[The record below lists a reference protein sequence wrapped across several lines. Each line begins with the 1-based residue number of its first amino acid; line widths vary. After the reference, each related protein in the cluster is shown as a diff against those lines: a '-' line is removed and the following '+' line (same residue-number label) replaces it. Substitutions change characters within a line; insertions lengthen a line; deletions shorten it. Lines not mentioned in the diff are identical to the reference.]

1 MKLLLVSYHYDNGT
15 AEGLVTAKLARG
27 LAARGHEVTVLASG
41 TAGVSRDEGVEDEG
55 VDLHR
60 IEPAPGPC
68 WWRALDRRRA
78 HPVLGRIAAV
88 PNLVHGCSVHEH
100 GWITA
105 VAQRTLELQAEPGGF
120 DLLHT
125 RLNHFVSHLA
135 GLEIVRRTGLP
146 WCAYFSDPWPH
157 HLYPEPYRFTVGPL
171 SRRRL
176 EGLLEKILERS
187 GSTVWPAER
196 LRDHLLRGPRAGFA
210 ERAFVAPHLG
220 PSWNGPRPALAEG
233 VLVLRHAGFLMKER
247 RIDALLDA
255 LRIFRERRPS
265 ARLRVEL
272 AGRYAGGSPP
282 EPPEDLRGVVSFLPD
297 LRPREAWDWL
307 RGAHALLLIEAG
319 MAEGIFFPSKLADYL
334 AAGRPI
340 LALSPRVGVVADWLG
355 RGGGIVADPGAAAE
369 IAGALERIHGL
380 WEGGRLEEL
389 APGPELVRA
398 VSAEAV
404 LPIYE
409 RAFARAMG

>member
-27 LAARGHEVTVLASG
+27 LAARGHEVTALASG
-41 TAGVSRDEGVEDEG
+41 SAGASRDEG

-60 IEPAPGPC
+60 VEADQGPG

-78 HPVLGRIAAV
+78 HPVLGRLAAV
-88 PNLVHGCSVHEH
+88 PNLVHGCSVQEW
-100 GWITA
+100 GWVTA
-105 VAQRTLELQAEPGGF
+105 AARRTLDLQEESGRF

-125 RLNHFVSHLA
+125 RLNHFISHLA

-176 EGLLEKILERS
+176 ERILEEILRRS
-187 GSTVWPAER
+187 GSSVWPAER
-196 LRDHLLRGPRAGFA
+196 LRDHVLRGPRAGFA
-210 ERAFVAPHLG
+210 ERAFVAPHVG
-220 PSWNGPRPALAEG
+220 PSWNGPRPALEESS
-233 VLVLRHAGFLMKER
+233 LVLRHAGFLMKER

-255 LRIFRERRPS
+255 LRAFRERRPS

-272 AGRYAGGSPP
+272 AGRYQGGSPP
-282 EPPEDLRGVVSFLPD
+282 QPPEDLRGRVSFLPA
-297 LRPREAWDWL
+297 LPAREAWDWL
-307 RGAHALLLIEAG
+307 CGAHVLLLVEAR
-319 MAEGIFFPSKLADYL
+319 MAEGIFFPSKLSDYL

-340 LALSPRVGVVADWLG
+340 LALSPRAGVVADWLAG
-355 RGGGIVADPGAAAE
+355 GGGIVVEPDDAEGIAAA
-369 IAGALERIHGL
+369 LDRIYGL
-380 WEGGRLEEL
+380 WEAGRLEEL
-389 APGPELVRA
+389 APGPELARA

-404 LPIYE
+404 LPVYE
-409 RAFARAMG
+409 RAFERALG